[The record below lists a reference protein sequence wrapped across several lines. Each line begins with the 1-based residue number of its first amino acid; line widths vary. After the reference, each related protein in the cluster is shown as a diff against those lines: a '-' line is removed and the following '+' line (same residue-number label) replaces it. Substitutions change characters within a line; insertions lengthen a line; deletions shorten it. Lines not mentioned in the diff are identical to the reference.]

1 MPNLKLTF
9 ACWDYDR
16 TRPLIDGRVK
26 PDGID
31 LDVRVMR
38 PREIF
43 PRMLEN
49 QEFHASEL
57 SLASYVGLLARGA
70 CPFVALP
77 VPLSKIFRHSGIYV
91 RPGANIRTPAD
102 LRGKRVG
109 TTQYGASA
117 VVFMRGM
124 MQHDHGVRPQD
135 VHWFMGGLDTPPQR
149 PLIPLN
155 LPADIRL
162 DYLTGEQTLEAMVMN
177 GELDALFSVYIPSI
191 FLKGSRS
198 IARLWPNFKEIEA
211 DYYRRTGIF
220 PVMHLVAVRK
230 DVHRDHPFVAAS
242 LYRALCGARDIA
254 VEGLYDSDALRL
266 SLPFLLDHVE
276 ESVRVFGRDFW
287 AYGIEANRPAFA
299 AMTGY
304 VVEQGLAPRVIA
316 VEDMFVPGL

>member
-57 SLASYVGLLARGA
+57 SLASYVGLLARGE

-299 AMTGY
+299 AMTRY